1 VSYNYQGNKCKTS
14 PIIDLPVRIP
24 VTAGFA
30 VIRSKTALKE
40 QMKGRGGAMTIR
52 KFRSFIELTE
62 DFATRDKIAL
72 IFSDEDGNMGS
83 ISYAELADRIK
94 KRAAEISEK
103 GSGTDC
109 VYATPDVDAIVEIFA
124 EVYARRCI
132 IMADPMMPEQVLK
145 EAVAGANRYICEV
158 TEKKGDGEM
167 LFFTS
172 GTTSRSKL
180 VRLTSKSL
188 CCSAW
193 SGQCMLPC
201 NEDDIILCVLPLSHV
216 FGFVC
221 GLMWGL
227 AYGATVA
234 LCGDI
239 RDIFTAPMTYRPTIL
254 PTVPSIVEA
263 MVRYEVLNPELKTVL
278 IGAAPCNMETAI
290 NLKAE
295 GIATYFGYGMTET
308 SSGIAITQDLAEP
321 EALYPC
327 PGADIQIEPD
337 GEISVATPCM
347 MKGYLNNPD
356 TYEGYRFFTG
366 DLGAFDEKGRLHLQ
380 GRKKDV
386 LIMADGTKIY
396 CPEYEHDLA
405 EMSGVEDIALIEQ
418 KGRAVLIAGAGSDLE
433 SLRKAVD
440 EYNKTM
446 MRSQQVYRIEEFG
459 RPLPR
464 TMTGKLRRYELG
476 RKYQQ

>member
-1 VSYNYQGNKCKTS
+1 
-14 PIIDLPVRIP
+14 
-24 VTAGFA
+24 
-30 VIRSKTALKE
+30 
-40 QMKGRGGAMTIR
+40 MTIR

-72 IFSDEDGNMGS
+72 IFSDEDGNKGS

-94 KRAAEISEK
+94 RRAAEISEK
-103 GSGTDC
+103 GSGTDY

-234 LCGDI
+234 LCSDI

-405 EMSGVEDIALIEQ
+405 EMSGEEDIALIEQ
-418 KGRAVLIAGAGSDLE
+418 KGRAVLIAGAGSDIDK
-433 SLRKAVD
+433 LREAVD

-446 MRSQQVYRIEEFG
+446 MRSQQVYRIVEFG

-464 TMTGKLRRYELG
+464 TMTGKLRRYELQM
-476 RKYQQ
+476 KYNQ

>member
-1 VSYNYQGNKCKTS
+1 
-14 PIIDLPVRIP
+14 
-24 VTAGFA
+24 
-30 VIRSKTALKE
+30 
-40 QMKGRGGAMTIR
+40 MTIR

-72 IFSDEDGNMGS
+72 IFSDEDGNKGS

-94 KRAAEISEK
+94 RRAAEISEK
-103 GSGTDC
+103 GSGTDY

-405 EMSGVEDIALIEQ
+405 EMSGEEDIALIEQ
-418 KGRAVLIAGAGSDLE
+418 KGRAVLIAGAGSDIDK
-433 SLRKAVD
+433 LREAVD

-446 MRSQQVYRIEEFG
+446 MRSQQVYRIVEFG

-464 TMTGKLRRYELG
+464 TMTGKLRRYELQM
-476 RKYQQ
+476 KYNH

>member
-1 VSYNYQGNKCKTS
+1 
-14 PIIDLPVRIP
+14 
-24 VTAGFA
+24 
-30 VIRSKTALKE
+30 
-40 QMKGRGGAMTIR
+40 MTIR

-72 IFSDEDGNMGS
+72 IFSDEDGNKGS

-94 KRAAEISEK
+94 RRAAEISEK
-103 GSGTDC
+103 GSGTDY

-234 LCGDI
+234 LCSDI

-464 TMTGKLRRYELG
+464 TMTGKLRRYELQM
-476 RKYQQ
+476 KYNQ

>member
-1 VSYNYQGNKCKTS
+1 
-14 PIIDLPVRIP
+14 
-24 VTAGFA
+24 
-30 VIRSKTALKE
+30 
-40 QMKGRGGAMTIR
+40 MTIR

-72 IFSDEDGNMGS
+72 IFSDEDGNKGS

-94 KRAAEISEK
+94 RRAAEISEK
-103 GSGTDC
+103 GSGTDY

-405 EMSGVEDIALIEQ
+405 EMSGEEDIALIEQ
-418 KGRAVLIAGAGSDLE
+418 KGRAVLIAGAGSDIDK
-433 SLRKAVD
+433 LREAVD

-446 MRSQQVYRIEEFG
+446 MRSQQVYRIVEFG

-464 TMTGKLRRYELG
+464 TMTGKLRRYELQM
-476 RKYQQ
+476 KYNQ

>member
-1 VSYNYQGNKCKTS
+1 
-14 PIIDLPVRIP
+14 
-24 VTAGFA
+24 
-30 VIRSKTALKE
+30 
-40 QMKGRGGAMTIR
+40 MTIR

-72 IFSDEDGNMGS
+72 IFSDEDGNKGS

-94 KRAAEISEK
+94 RRAAEISEK
-103 GSGTDC
+103 GSGTDY

-278 IGAAPCNMETAI
+278 IVAAPCNIETAI

-405 EMSGVEDIALIEQ
+405 EMSGEEDIALIEQ
-418 KGRAVLIAGAGSDLE
+418 KGRAVLIAGAGSDIDK
-433 SLRKAVD
+433 LREAVD

-446 MRSQQVYRIEEFG
+446 MRSQQVYRIVEFG

-464 TMTGKLRRYELG
+464 TMTGKLRRYELQM
-476 RKYQQ
+476 KYNQ

>member
-1 VSYNYQGNKCKTS
+1 
-14 PIIDLPVRIP
+14 
-24 VTAGFA
+24 
-30 VIRSKTALKE
+30 
-40 QMKGRGGAMTIR
+40 MTIR

-72 IFSDEDGNMGS
+72 IFSDEDGNKGS

-94 KRAAEISEK
+94 RRAAEISEK
-103 GSGTDC
+103 GSGTDY

-145 EAVAGANRYICEV
+145 EAVAGANRCICEV

-405 EMSGVEDIALIEQ
+405 EMSGEEDIALIEQ
-418 KGRAVLIAGAGSDLE
+418 KGRAVLIAGAGSDIDK
-433 SLRKAVD
+433 LREAVD

-446 MRSQQVYRIEEFG
+446 MRSQQVYRIVEFG

-464 TMTGKLRRYELG
+464 TMTGKLRRYELQM
-476 RKYQQ
+476 KYNQ